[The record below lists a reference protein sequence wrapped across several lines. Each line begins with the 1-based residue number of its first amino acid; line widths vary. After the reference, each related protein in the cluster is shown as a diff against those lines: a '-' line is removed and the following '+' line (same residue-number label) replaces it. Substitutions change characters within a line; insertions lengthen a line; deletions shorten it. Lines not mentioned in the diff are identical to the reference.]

1 MTSNE
6 MVKKIARFL
15 SEKKAKD
22 IMARE
27 IRELTTI
34 GDYFVIASGG
44 SDTQV
49 KALSDAVEEG
59 LSALGEEPRR
69 IEGYQSGMWIV
80 LDYYDVI
87 VHIFHEQ
94 AREFY
99 GLERLW
105 ADAPRVELAPG

>member
-22 IMARE
+22 IMALE

-49 KALSDAVEEG
+49 KALSDAGALESWSQLVLEEI
-59 LSALGEEPRR
+59 LRRLEE
-69 IEGYQSGMWIV
+69 EESSSS
-80 LDYYDVI
+80 
-87 VHIFHEQ
+87 
-94 AREFY
+94 REI
-99 GLERLW
+99 
-105 ADAPRVELAPG
+105 

>member
-22 IMARE
+22 IMALE

-59 LSALGEEPRR
+59 LSALGEERGASR
-69 IEGYQSGMWIV
+69 LSVG
-80 LDYYDVI
+80 DVDC
-87 VHIFHEQ
+87 
-94 AREFY
+94 AR
-99 GLERLW
+99 LLR
-105 ADAPRVELAPG
+105 

>member
-22 IMARE
+22 IMALE
-27 IRELTTI
+27 IRE
-34 GDYFVIASGG
+34 YFVIASGG